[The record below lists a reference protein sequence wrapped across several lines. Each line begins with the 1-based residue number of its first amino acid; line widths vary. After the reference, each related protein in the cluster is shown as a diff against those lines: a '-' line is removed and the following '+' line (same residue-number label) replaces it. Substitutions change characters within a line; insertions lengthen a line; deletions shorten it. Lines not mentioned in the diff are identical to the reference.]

1 MAFIVYGE
9 SLLLSHDSGRQ
20 TSPISRGSPKVSSI
34 KAVFVNCDGPM
45 FQYSPIFNENNMH
58 ILQLVSI
65 AVLVCVH
72 VCLCM
77 FVCMFVCLWC
87 VTVCVRDKDRYALL

>member
-65 AVLVCVH
+65 AVLVCVCACMSVH
-72 VCLCM
+72 VCVLM
-77 FVCMFVCLWC
+77 
-87 VTVCVRDKDRYALL
+87 VCVCV